1 MKKQLLFV
9 GLLFGSTFSVNA
21 QLLQSENFNSLTVG
35 NVGTD
40 LTGATAGQGGLFTF
54 SSDGGTNSAASNY
67 QIVADD
73 AEHGNVLQIIGSNAA
88 TGNRFVWKNGLDASW
103 TSRTSGNNVI
113 ELEFSFF
120 TGAATTSKS
129 VLRPMIIT
137 ATGQP
142 IGGFNFNMNT
152 KKLDGFAFGDF
163 NETGTPGNYTIS
175 LVDGGLTV
183 AANTWVKVGFAYDTT
198 TGVFTWVSNDLQ
210 VGGTIDGEPGYV
222 PAEFDVV
229 LIAGTANT
237 VASTVR
243 FDGFTVKAT
252 AEENLLSTDDKIQ
265 VNKFSVYPNP
275 SNGLVNI
282 SNDLNSTLS
291 SVSFADLNGRT
302 VKTVALNGDSS
313 AQVNISD
320 LSAGVYMVTINS
332 DQGSVTKKIVK
343 N

>member
-1 MKKQLLFV
+1 MKKQLLFA
-9 GLLFGSTFSVNA
+9 GLLFGSVLTANA

-40 LTGATAGQGGLFTF
+40 LTGVTPGQGGLLTF
-54 SSDGGTNSAASNY
+54 SNEGGTNGAVSNY

-73 AEHGNVLQIIGSNAA
+73 AAHGNVLQIIGSNAA

-103 TSRTSGNNVI
+103 TARTTGNNVI

-120 TGAATTSKS
+120 TGATTTSKS

-137 ATGQP
+137 STGQP
-142 IGGFNFNMNT
+142 IGGFNFNMST
-152 KKLDGFAFGDF
+152 KKLDGFAYGDF
-163 NETGTPGNYTIS
+163 NNTGTPGNYTIS

-183 AANTWVKVGFAYDTT
+183 AANTWVKVGFAYDTA
-198 TGVFTWVSNDLQ
+198 TGVFTWLSDDLQ
-210 VGGTIDGEPGYV
+210 IGGTIDGEPGYV

-229 LIAGTANT
+229 LIAGTSNT

-252 AEENLLSTDDKIQ
+252 PQENLLSTGNIQ

-275 SNGLVNI
+275 SNGLVTI
-282 SNDLNSTLS
+282 SNDLNSALT

-302 VKTVALNGDSS
+302 VKTVELNGDAS

-320 LSAGVYMVTINS
+320 LAAGVYMMNISSDRGTI
-332 DQGSVTKKIVK
+332 TKKIVK

>member
-1 MKKQLLFV
+1 MKKQLLFA
-9 GLLFGSTFSVNA
+9 GLLFGSVFTANA

-40 LTGATAGQGGLFTF
+40 LTGVTPGQGGLLTF
-54 SSDGGTNSAASNY
+54 SNEGGTNGGVSNY

-73 AEHGNVLQIIGSNAA
+73 AAHGNVLQIVGSNAA
-88 TGNRFVWKNGLDASW
+88 TGNRFVWKDGLAASW

-129 VLRPMIIT
+129 VLRPIIIT
-137 ATGQP
+137 ADGTA
-142 IGGFNFNMNT
+142 IGGFNFNVGT
-152 KKLDGFAFGDF
+152 KKLDGFAYGDF
-163 NETGTPGNYTIS
+163 NNTGTPGNYTIN
-175 LVDGGLTV
+175 LATGGLTV
-183 AANTWVKVGFAYDTT
+183 APNTWVKVGFAYDST
-198 TGVFTWVSNDLQ
+198 TGVFTWLSDDLQ

-222 PAEFDVV
+222 PAEFDVI

-252 AEENLLSTDDKIQ
+252 AEESLLSVNKVE

-275 SNGLVNI
+275 SNGLVTI
-282 SNDLNSTLS
+282 SNDLNSALS

-302 VKTVALNGDSS
+302 VKTVELNGDSS
-313 AQVNISD
+313 AQVNISE
-320 LSAGVYMVTINS
+320 LAAGVYMMNISSDKGTI
-332 DQGSVTKKIVK
+332 TKKIVK